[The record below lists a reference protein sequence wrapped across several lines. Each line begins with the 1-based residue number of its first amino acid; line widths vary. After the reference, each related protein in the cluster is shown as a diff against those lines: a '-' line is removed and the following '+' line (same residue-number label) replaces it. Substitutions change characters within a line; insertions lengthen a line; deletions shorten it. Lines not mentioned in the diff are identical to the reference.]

1 MIGSQLA
8 TSLYR
13 QMLHG
18 ILDTWNNHDGERLV
32 EFFAPDYVGFDVAQA
47 APVYGYEGIY
57 ASFQRYLYA
66 FPDLHFTPDQIVI
79 EGDQVILAWTACGTH
94 RGKFMHIPPTDR
106 YITVKG
112 VSILTFSGNKIVRG
126 QYIWD
131 VAGLLRALGLLPE
144 L

>member
-1 MIGSQLA
+1 MA

-18 ILDTWNNHDGERLV
+18 VLDAWNAHDVDHLV
-32 EFFAPDYVGFDVAQA
+32 EFFSPDYIGYDVAQS
-47 APVYGYEGIY
+47 APVCGLEGISI
-57 ASFQRYLYA
+57 SFMRYLYA
-66 FPDLHFTPDQIVI
+66 FPDIHFTPDQIVI
-79 EGDQVILAWTACGTH
+79 EDDQVTMAWTACGTH
-94 RGKFMHIPPTDR
+94 QGKFMHIPPTNR
-106 YITVKG
+106 YLTIKG

-131 VAGLLRALGLLPE
+131 VAGLLRGLGLLPE

>member
-1 MIGSQLA
+1 MA

-13 QMLHG
+13 LILHG
-18 ILDTWNNHDGERLV
+18 IIDAWNAHDGERLV
-32 EFFAPDYVGFDVAQA
+32 EYFAPDYIGFDVAQA
-47 APVYGYEGIY
+47 APVYGQEGVY
-57 ASFQRYLYA
+57 GSFQRYLSA
-66 FPDLHFTPDQIVI
+66 FPDIRFTPDQIVI
-79 EGDQVILAWTACGTH
+79 ENDQVTMAWTASGTH
-94 RGKFMHIPPTDR
+94 QGKFMHIPPTGR
-106 YITVKG
+106 FATVKG

>member
-1 MIGSQLA
+1 MA
-8 TSLYR
+8 TSPYR
-13 QMLHG
+13 QIVHS
-18 ILDTWNNHDGERLV
+18 IVDAWNAHDVERLV
-32 EFFAPDYVGFDVAQA
+32 EFFAPDYIGFDVAQA
-47 APVYGYEGIY
+47 APVCGLEGISG
-57 ASFQRYLYA
+57 SFQRYLDA

-79 EGDQVILAWTACGTH
+79 EGDQVILAWTASGTH
-94 RGKFMHIPPTDR
+94 QGKFMHIPPTGR
-106 YITVKG
+106 YVTVKG